1 MAWYRDGGREHLD
14 LETWSRL
21 MGHRTWRIQLSAI
34 QGYVHPANT
43 LTGNYVALQQVDP
56 RTRALPM
63 KNPAMDAMSKKLA
76 QYCESAH
83 THQLSTGESGANV
96 SR

>member
-1 MAWYRDGGREHLD
+1 
-14 LETWSRL
+14 
-21 MGHRTWRIQLSAI
+21 
-34 QGYVHPANT
+34 
-43 LTGNYVALQQVDP
+43 
-56 RTRALPM
+56 M

-83 THQLSTGESGANV
+83 THQLSNSKDTAPSLRVIKLQAEYTIDANGKLWYTHC